1 MQELDVGKNIYY
13 NESGPSLDMG
23 RLAKN
28 LLSKLWAILLVG
40 AIFSGAAFAI
50 AKATYVETYRAS
62 MKLGFMETHYVIVKD
77 YSNSKDST
85 PQYKQETKFSS
96 NAQIAYYQDLIKGD
110 EMLNNIQQALAN
122 DEVGNEYTTS
132 FIENS
137 LSVEDTGIGG
147 FFIISVTSTDKGYC
161 ERALK
166 VVLEKF
172 PEYVQSYDNTISIK
186 VIKNPTAP
194 VVCNSDDA
202 TTKAIYGFVLGA
214 GIVAFIIFII
224 TITTNTVLTLDNLRR
239 DVNVTV
245 LGSVPLLEKRSG
257 LFNQKKKSPQG
268 SLLITDTSKVSFA
281 FVESFKAIRTKIENV
296 KAEKGYKAFVITS
309 TYEDEGKTT
318 VAVNIAC
325 SLAQKGK
332 SVLLIDSDLRKPAVL
347 HAVGVKS
354 DTRYGLIPIIKGTS
368 TYVDSIKFIKS
379 LGIFVLPTG
388 GISLKSTEV
397 LDTDKVKAVIE
408 QARKEFD
415 YIIIDS
421 PPAHVVSDSLVIAP
435 LADGIIYNIRRD
447 YAKVNEIN
455 RTLEEIRSAD
465 IEIIGAV
472 FTMSAGEENSR
483 YYRRKGYTRY
493 GGYYGR
499 YGRRKKKSSGGGYGY
514 GYGYGYGGN
523 GYGYGYGGNGYGY
536 GYGGNGY
543 GYGYGGNGYGYG
555 YGDNGYGYGYGGAP
569 HSSENDKGKKIDNE

>member
-13 NESGPSLDMG
+13 NESGPTLDFG

-28 LLSKLWAILLVG
+28 MISKLWVMLLVG
-40 AIFSGAAFAI
+40 AIFAGAAFSV
-50 AKATYVETYRAS
+50 AKATYVETYRSS
-62 MKLGFMETHYVIVKD
+62 MTLGFMSTQYVIVKD

-85 PQYKQETKFSS
+85 PQYKQETKFSAG
-96 NAQIAYYQDLIKGD
+96 NQIAYYQYLIKGS
-110 EMLNNIQQALAN
+110 EMLSTIQKTLAA
-122 DEVGNEYTTS
+122 DEVGKEYDIS

-137 LSVEDTGIGG
+137 LSIEDTGIDG
-147 FFIISVTSTDKGYC
+147 FFRINVTSTDQGYC
-161 ERALK
+161 ERALQ

-186 VIKNPTAP
+186 LIKNPTAP
-194 VVCNSDDA
+194 SVANSDDA
-202 TTKAIYGFVLGA
+202 TKKATYGFALGVA
-214 GIVAFIIFII
+214 IVAFIIFII
-224 TITTNTVLTLDNLRR
+224 TITTNTVLSLENMRR
-239 DVNVTV
+239 DINVTV
-245 LGSVPLLEKRSG
+245 LGSVPLLEKKSG

-268 SLLITDTSKVSFA
+268 SLLITDTAKVSFS
-281 FVESFKAIRTKIENV
+281 FVESFKSIRTKLENV
-296 KAEKGYKAFVITS
+296 KAEKGQKVFVVTS

-354 DTRYGLIPIIKGTS
+354 DTKYGLIPIIKGTS

-435 LADGIIYNIRRD
+435 LADGIIYNVRRD
-447 YAKVNEIN
+447 YARVSEIN
-455 RTLEEIRSAD
+455 RTLDEIRAAD

-483 YYRRKGYTRY
+483 YYRRKGYLRY

-499 YGRRKKKSSGGGYGY
+499 YGRRRKKRSGGYGGYGYGGYGYGGYGYGGYGYGGNGYGY
-514 GYGYGYGGN
+514 GYGYGYDN

-536 GYGGNGY
+536 GYGY
-543 GYGYGGNGYGYG
+543 GYGNPQQKK
-555 YGDNGYGYGYGGAP
+555 DQNK
-569 HSSENDKGKKIDNE
+569 NNKIDNE

>member
-13 NESGPSLDMG
+13 NESGPTLDMG

-28 LLSKLWAILLVG
+28 LISKLWVMLLVG
-40 AIFSGAAFAI
+40 AIFAGAAFSI

-62 MKLGFMETHYVIVKD
+62 MTLGFMTTQYVIVKD
-77 YSNSKDST
+77 YSNSKDSS
-85 PQYKQETKFSS
+85 PQYKQEIRFSS
-96 NAQIAYYQDLIKGD
+96 GNQIEYYQYLIKGS
-110 EMLNNIQQALAN
+110 EMLATIQQTLAN
-122 DEVGNEYTTS
+122 DEVGKEYSTS

-137 LSVEDTGIGG
+137 LSIEDTGIGG
-147 FFIISVTSTDKGYC
+147 FFQISVTSTDQGYC

-172 PEYVQSYDNTISIK
+172 PEYVQGYDNTISIK
-186 VIKNPTAP
+186 LIKNPTTP
-194 VVCNSDDA
+194 SVSNSDDA
-202 TTKAIYGFVLGA
+202 TTKAVYGFAVGA
-214 GIVAFIIFII
+214 AIVAFIIFII
-224 TITTNTVLTLDNLRR
+224 TITTNTVLSLESMRR
-239 DVNVTV
+239 DINVTV
-245 LGSVPLLEKRSG
+245 LGSIPLLEKKSG

-268 SLLITDTSKVSFA
+268 SLLITDTSKVSFS
-281 FVESFKAIRTKIENV
+281 FVESFKSIRTKIENV

-354 DTRYGLIPIIKGTS
+354 DTKYGLIPIIKGTS

-447 YAKVNEIN
+447 YAKVTEIN
-455 RTLEEIRSAD
+455 RTLDEIRAAD

-483 YYRRKGYTRY
+483 YYRRKGYLRY

-499 YGRRKKKSSGGGYGY
+499 YGRRKKKKSGGYGYGGYGYGGYGYGGYGYGNGGYGY
-514 GYGYGYGGN
+514 GYGY
-523 GYGYGYGGNGYGY
+523 
-536 GYGGNGY
+536 
-543 GYGYGGNGYGYG
+543 
-555 YGDNGYGYGYGGAP
+555 DNGYGYGYGYGNGYGYGSYGYGYP
-569 HSSENDKGKKIDNE
+569 QQKKNRESGNKIDNE

>member
-1 MQELDVGKNIYY
+1 MQEIDVNRNIYY
-13 NESGPSLDMG
+13 NESGPSLDMS

-28 LLSKLWAILLVG
+28 LVSKLWAILLVG
-40 AIFSGAAFAI
+40 AIFAGTAFAI
-50 AKATYVETYRAS
+50 AKATYVENYRAS
-62 MKLGFMETHYVIVKD
+62 MTLGFMETQYVIVKD
-77 YSNSKDST
+77 YSNSKESSS
-85 PQYKQETKFSS
+85 QYKEETKFYK
-96 NAQIAYYQDLIKGD
+96 NADIEYYQYLIKGD
-110 EMLNNIQQALAN
+110 EMLSNIQKTLST
-122 DEVGNEYTTS
+122 DDVGREYSTD
-132 FIENS
+132 FIEKS

-147 FFIISVTSTDKGYC
+147 FFTINVTSTDEGYC

-166 VVLEKF
+166 VVLEEF
-172 PEYVQSYDNTISIK
+172 PKYVQSYDNTISIK

-194 VVCNSDDA
+194 AICNSDNA
-202 TTKAIYGFVLGA
+202 ATKALYGFLLGA
-214 GIVAFIIFII
+214 GIVAFIIFIM
-224 TITTNTVLTLDNLRR
+224 TITTNTVLTLEGMRR
-239 DVNVTV
+239 EVNVNV

-268 SLLITDTSKVSFA
+268 SLLITDTAKVSFA
-281 FVESFKAIRTKIENV
+281 FVESFKAIRTKIENI
-296 KAEKGYKAFVITS
+296 KAEKGKKVFVVTS

-318 VAVNIAC
+318 VSVNIAC

-354 DTRYGLIPIIKGTS
+354 DTHYGLIPIIKGTS

-397 LDTDKVKAVIE
+397 LDTDKVRAVID

-421 PPAHVVSDSLVIAP
+421 PPTRVVSDSLVIAP
-435 LADGIIYNIRRD
+435 LADGVIYNIRRD
-447 YAKVNEIN
+447 YAKVSEIN
-455 RTLEEIRSAD
+455 RTIEEIRSAD
-465 IEIIGAV
+465 IEVVGAV

-483 YYRRKGYTRY
+483 YYRRKGYMRY

-499 YGRRKKKSSGGGYGY
+499 YGRKKKQLGNQGYGY
-514 GYGYGYGGN
+514 GYGYGYGSYGYGGYGYGGQGYGYDSGYGYG
-523 GYGYGYGGNGYGY
+523 GYGYGYNPEQKK
-536 GYGGNGY
+536 N
-543 GYGYGGNGYGYG
+543 NKV
-555 YGDNGYGYGYGGAP
+555 D
-569 HSSENDKGKKIDNE
+569 KIDNE

>member
-13 NESGPSLDMG
+13 NESGPTLDFG

-28 LLSKLWAILLVG
+28 MISKLWVMLLVG
-40 AIFSGAAFAI
+40 AIFAGAAFSV

-62 MKLGFMETHYVIVKD
+62 MTLGFMTTEYVIVKD

-85 PQYKQETKFSS
+85 TQYKQETRFSAG
-96 NAQIAYYQDLIKGD
+96 NQIAYYQYLIKGS
-110 EMLNNIQQALAN
+110 EMLSTIQKTLAA
-122 DEVGNEYTTS
+122 DEVGKEYDIP

-137 LSVEDTGIGG
+137 LSIEDTGIGG
-147 FFIISVTSTDKGYC
+147 FFQINVTSTDQGYC
-161 ERALK
+161 ERALQ

-186 VIKNPTAP
+186 LIKNPTAP
-194 VVCNSDDA
+194 SVVNSDDA
-202 TTKAIYGFVLGA
+202 TKKAAYGFALGA
-214 GIVAFIIFII
+214 VIVAFIIFII
-224 TITTNTVLTLDNLRR
+224 TITTNTVLSLENMRR
-239 DVNVTV
+239 DINVTV
-245 LGSVPLLEKRSG
+245 LGSVPLLEKKSG

-268 SLLITDTSKVSFA
+268 SLLITDTAKVSFS
-281 FVESFKAIRTKIENV
+281 FVESFKSIRTKLENV
-296 KAEKGYKAFVITS
+296 KAEKGQKVFVVTS

-354 DTRYGLIPIIKGTS
+354 DTKYGLIPIIKGTS

-435 LADGIIYNIRRD
+435 LADGIIYNVRRD
-447 YAKVNEIN
+447 YARVSEIN
-455 RTLEEIRSAD
+455 RTLDEIRAAD

-483 YYRRKGYTRY
+483 YYRRKGYLRY

-499 YGRRKKKSSGGGYGY
+499 YGRRKKKRSGGYGGYGYGGYGYGGYGYGGNGYGY
-514 GYGYGYGGN
+514 GYGYGYDN

-536 GYGGNGY
+536 GYGY
-543 GYGYGGNGYGYG
+543 GYGNPQQKK
-555 YGDNGYGYGYGGAP
+555 DQNK
-569 HSSENDKGKKIDNE
+569 NNKIDNE

>member
-13 NESGPSLDMG
+13 NESGPTLDMG

-28 LLSKLWAILLVG
+28 LISKLWVMLLVG
-40 AIFSGAAFAI
+40 AIFAGAAFSI

-62 MKLGFMETHYVIVKD
+62 MTLGFMTTQYVIVKD
-77 YSNSKDST
+77 YSNSKDSS
-85 PQYKQETKFSS
+85 PQYKQEIRFSS
-96 NAQIAYYQDLIKGD
+96 GNQIEYYQYLIKGS
-110 EMLNNIQQALAN
+110 EMLATIQQTLAN
-122 DEVGNEYTTS
+122 DEVGKEYSTS

-137 LSVEDTGIGG
+137 LSIEDTGIGG
-147 FFIISVTSTDKGYC
+147 FFQISVTSTDQGYC

-172 PEYVQSYDNTISIK
+172 PEYVQGYDNTISIK
-186 VIKNPTAP
+186 LIKNPTTP
-194 VVCNSDDA
+194 SVSNSDDA
-202 TTKAIYGFVLGA
+202 TTKAVYGFAVGA
-214 GIVAFIIFII
+214 AIVAFIIFII
-224 TITTNTVLTLDNLRR
+224 TITTNTVLSLESMRR
-239 DVNVTV
+239 DINVTV
-245 LGSVPLLEKRSG
+245 LGSIPLLEKKSG

-268 SLLITDTSKVSFA
+268 SLLITDTSKVSFS
-281 FVESFKAIRTKIENV
+281 FVESFKSIRTKIENV

-354 DTRYGLIPIIKGTS
+354 DTKYGLIPIIKGTS

-408 QARKEFD
+408 QAR
-415 YIIIDS
+415 IIIDS

-447 YAKVNEIN
+447 YAKVTEIN
-455 RTLEEIRSAD
+455 RTLDEIRAAD

-483 YYRRKGYTRY
+483 YYRRKGYLRY

-499 YGRRKKKSSGGGYGY
+499 YGRRKKKKSGGYGYGGYGYGGYGYGGYGYGNGGYGY
-514 GYGYGYGGN
+514 GYGY
-523 GYGYGYGGNGYGY
+523 
-536 GYGGNGY
+536 
-543 GYGYGGNGYGYG
+543 
-555 YGDNGYGYGYGGAP
+555 DNGYGYGYGYGNGYGYGGYGYGYP
-569 HSSENDKGKKIDNE
+569 QQKKNRESGNKIDNE